1 MSRACWRW
9 CWECRA
15 SAAVIAAPPAAQAAD
30 KVTLTIG
37 TKQDVDNM
45 NPYSGVVLSAYE
57 VWNMQYDYLTNLSAD
72 DMSPVPDLATSW
84 ERSDDGLTWTYH
96 LRPDVKWSD
105 GTPFTADDV
114 VYTFT
119 RTRDE
124 EWSNFSIFTEGFTKV
139 TAPDK
144 NTVVITT
151 SEPDPKLPNIPAY
164 ILPKHIFEKYGPKKI
179 ASFDNRNPVTTGPFR
194 LTEWNKGTSFT
205 MTANKNYFGGAP
217 KVDTVRF
224 RIFRNDEAM
233 AAALRNGEIDVS
245 YDLAPQLVPTIK
257 GNKNITVSNAKDGS
271 FNQLTM
277 NTGSGPIGN
286 GHPALADVRVR
297 QAIAHAVDKDT
308 LVKSVLKGL
317 GSPGQS
323 MNVAVAPK
331 WNLTVPA
338 DKEMDFNI
346 AEANK
351 ILDDAGYKKGSDGIR
366 EMPDGSK
373 KLNFRLYYPP
383 TTPQYA
389 KERGVHQGLAQADRH
404 RHDRLGQERRRD
416 DADRERRQVRPHRVE
431 LGAVH
436 RPQRHDVVPHVRSGA
451 GEGR

>member
-1 MSRACWRW
+1 M
-9 CWECRA
+9 
-15 SAAVIAAPPAAQAAD
+15 
-30 KVTLTIG
+30 TLTIG

-96 LRPDVKWSD
+96 LRDDVKWSD

-224 RIFRNDEAM
+224 RIFRNDESM
-233 AAALRNGEIDVS
+233 AAALRNGEIDVI
-245 YDLAPQLVPTIK
+245 YDLVAAA
-257 GNKNITVSNAKDGS
+257 G
-271 FNQLTM
+271 
-277 NTGSGPIGN
+277 
-286 GHPALADVRVR
+286 AL
-297 QAIAHAVDKDT
+297 
-308 LVKSVLKGL
+308 
-317 GSPGQS
+317 
-323 MNVAVAPK
+323 
-331 WNLTVPA
+331 
-338 DKEMDFNI
+338 
-346 AEANK
+346 
-351 ILDDAGYKKGSDGIR
+351 
-366 EMPDGSK
+366 
-373 KLNFRLYYPP
+373 
-383 TTPQYA
+383 
-389 KERGVHQGLAQADRH
+389 HQGQQEHHRQQREGRQLQPAHDEHRLRADRQ
-404 RHDRLGQERRRD
+404 RAPGAGRRARAPGDRARRRQEH
-416 DADRERRQVRPHRVE
+416 AREV
-431 LGAVH
+431 GAE
-436 RPQRHDVVPHVRSGA
+436 GA
-451 GEGR
+451 GFARASR